1 MAEAVEGEVARNGE
15 KKRLGRSDLAAFPG
29 PQEAQIGFLHQVIE
43 IVLGPEPAAQPRAQD
58 RLVRLHMGSK
68 PLAKFGIG
76 RGHRQRKLP
85 REISLCSRTVE
96 RIIGIDLSSHR
107 DGRKNKHDKFQRD
120 VAVA

>member
-1 MAEAVEGEVARNGE
+1 MAETVEGEIARNGE
-15 KKRLGRSDLAAFPG
+15 KKRLGRRDLAAFPG

-68 PLAKFGIG
+68 PLAKFGIR

-96 RIIGIDLSSHR
+96 RSIGIDLSSHR